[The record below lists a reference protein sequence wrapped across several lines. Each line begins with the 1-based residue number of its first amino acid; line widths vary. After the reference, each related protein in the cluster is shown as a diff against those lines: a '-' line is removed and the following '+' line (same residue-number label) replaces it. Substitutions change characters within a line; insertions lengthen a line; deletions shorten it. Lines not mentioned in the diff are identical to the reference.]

1 MLQPLQP
8 FQSDPS
14 IVAIVEAI
22 VNFTLDFTP
31 VKSIVV
37 FLFKA
42 YGVCFS
48 RLEWFS
54 KITSLHTE

>member
-22 VNFTLDFTP
+22 VNLTP

-42 YGVCFS
+42 YGVYLS

-54 KITSLHTE
+54 KITSFYAE